1 MVDVQVF
8 LQGNS
13 CAMSDPNFVPIFL
26 VLTSRSPYWKYMAQF
41 LFLMNGTVIFAQGTG
56 FNRFLYLDFFNI
68 KILRVIY

>member
-26 VLTSRSPYWKYMAQF
+26 VLTSRSPYWKYMAQSF
-41 LFLMNGTVIFAQGTG
+41 FINIFLMNGTVIFAQVTG
-56 FNRFLYLDFFNI
+56 VNRFTAIFFI
-68 KILRVIY
+68 